1 MQRRKVDL
9 SKIPPVQT
17 HFVPQPMPVVNS
29 QNSIITRTT
38 GKSGVPNVRNSQTFI
53 VEKYKI
59 EENADSQGV
68 IVYSN

>member
-1 MQRRKVDL
+1 
-9 SKIPPVQT
+9 
-17 HFVPQPMPVVNS
+17 MPVVNS

-38 GKSGVPNVRNSQTFI
+38 GKSGVPNIRNSQTFI